1 MQRYPN
7 HTHLRIQLETGRT
20 HQIRVHMAHVG
31 NALVGDQVYSR
42 LRFPKGASPELQ
54 DTMREFGRQAL
65 HARRLGLVHPAT
77 EEQCLW
83 ESPLPEDFEALLLA
97 LKTDAARE

>member
-1 MQRYPN
+1 MRS
-7 HTHLRIQLETGRT
+7 QLETGLT

-97 LKTDAARE
+97 LKADAASK